1 MTVKLNPK
9 GYEALRERTPVIEWY
24 AELQTGDGTP
34 VCDRFA
40 LATHRTSAENVTP
53 MTFSFPIT
61 GADCVSLP
69 VQIEQVQLFE
79 TASGGGDPL
88 SDAESVE
95 PLLLFLV
102 GDAGAVVLTIYLP
115 EAA

>member
-1 MTVKLNPK
+1 MTVNLNAD

-40 LATHRTSAENVTP
+40 LASYRTSAAGVTP
-53 MTFSFPIT
+53 MTFSLPVT
-61 GADCVSLP
+61 GADVTLP
-69 VQIEQVQLFE
+69 CQIEKVRLYE
-79 TASGGGDPL
+79 ASTGGSPL

-95 PLLLFLV
+95 PLLLVLAA
-102 GDAGAVVLTIYLP
+102 DAGAVVLTITLP
-115 EAA
+115 AVV

>member
-1 MTVKLNPK
+1 MTVKLNAK

-24 AELQTGDGTP
+24 AELQTADGTP

-40 LATHRTSAENVTP
+40 LASYRTSTAGVTP

-69 VQIEQVQLFE
+69 SQIEQVQLFE
-79 TASGGGDPL
+79 AASGGVPL
-88 SDAESVE
+88 SAAESVE
-95 PLLLFLV
+95 PLLLFLA
-102 GDAGAVVLTIYLP
+102 GDAGAVILTITLP
-115 EAA
+115 EVA

>member
-1 MTVKLNPK
+1 MTVKLNAK
-9 GYEALRERTPVIEWY
+9 GYEALRERAPVIEWY
-24 AELQTGDGTP
+24 AELQTADGTP

-79 TASGGGDPL
+79 AESGGDPL

-95 PLLLFLV
+95 PLLLFLE

-115 EAA
+115 EEA

>member
-1 MTVKLNPK
+1 MTVKLNAD

-24 AELQTGDGTP
+24 AELQTADGTP

-40 LATHRTSAENVTP
+40 LASYRTSAENVTP

-69 VQIEQVQLFE
+69 SLIEKFQIFE
-79 TASGGGDPL
+79 TAVSVTPL
-88 SDAESVE
+88 SPQDTVE
-95 PLLLFLV
+95 PLILV
-102 GDAGAVVLTIYLP
+102 LAGDAGAIVGTVTLPVVP
-115 EAA
+115 

>member
-1 MTVKLNPK
+1 MTVKLNAK

-24 AELQTGDGTP
+24 VELQTGDGTP
-34 VCDRFA
+34 VYDRFA
-40 LATHRTSAENVTP
+40 LAQHRTSAAGVTP

-69 VQIEQVQLFE
+69 SQIEQVQLFE
-79 TASGGGDPL
+79 TATGGDPL

-95 PLLLFLV
+95 PLLLYLE
-102 GDAGAVVLTIYLP
+102 GDTGAVVLTIYLP
-115 EAA
+115 EVA

>member
-1 MTVKLNPK
+1 MTVKLNAK

-24 AELQTGDGTP
+24 AELQTADGTP

-69 VQIEQVQLFE
+69 SQIEQVQLFE
-79 TASGGGDPL
+79 AASGGVPL

-95 PLLLFLV
+95 PLLLYLEA
-102 GDAGAVVLTIYLP
+102 DAGAVVLTIYLP
-115 EAA
+115 GVA

>member
-1 MTVKLNPK
+1 MTVNLNAD

-24 AELQTGDGTP
+24 AELQTADGTP

-40 LATHRTSAENVTP
+40 LASYRTSAENVTP

-69 VQIEQVQLFE
+69 VQIEQVQIFE
-79 TASGGGDPL
+79 AASGGDPL
-88 SDAESVE
+88 SAAESVE
-95 PLLLFLV
+95 PLLLVLAA
-102 GDAGAVVLTIYLP
+102 DAGAVILTITLP
-115 EAA
+115 AVV

>member
-1 MTVKLNPK
+1 MTVHLNAA

-61 GADCVSLP
+61 GADCPALP
-69 VQIEQVQLFE
+69 MLIEQVQLFE
-79 TASGGGDPL
+79 SASGGDPL
-88 SDAESVE
+88 SAAESVE
-95 PLLLFLV
+95 PLLLFLEA
-102 GDAGAVVLTIYLP
+102 DAGAVVLTINLP
-115 EAA
+115 EVV

>member
-1 MTVKLNPK
+1 MTVHLNAA
-9 GYEALRERTPVIEWY
+9 GYEALRERSPVIEWY
-24 AELQTGDGTP
+24 AELQTGDGTQ

-53 MTFSFPIT
+53 MTFSFPVT

-69 VQIEQVQLFE
+69 SQIEQVQLFE
-79 TASGGGDPL
+79 AASGRDPL

-95 PLLLFLV
+95 PLLLYLEA
-102 GDAGAVVLTIYLP
+102 DAGAVVLTIYLP

>member
-1 MTVKLNPK
+1 MTGKLNAK

-24 AELQTGDGTP
+24 VELQTADGTP
-34 VCDRFA
+34 VCVRYA
-40 LATHRTSAENVTP
+40 LASYRTSAAGVTP
-53 MTFSFPIT
+53 MTFSLPVT
-61 GADCVSLP
+61 GADCASLP

-79 TASGGGDPL
+79 AASGGDPL
-88 SDAESVE
+88 SAAGVT

>member
-1 MTVKLNPK
+1 MTVKLNAK

-69 VQIEQVQLFE
+69 SQIEKVQLFE
-79 TASGGGDPL
+79 TAIGGDPL
-88 SDAESVE
+88 SAAESVE
-95 PLLLFLV
+95 PLLLFLAA
-102 GDAGAVVLTIYLP
+102 DAGAVVLTIFLP
-115 EAA
+115 EVA

>member
-1 MTVKLNPK
+1 MTVNLNAD

-40 LATHRTSAENVTP
+40 LASYRTSAENVTP

-61 GADCVSLP
+61 GADVTLP
-69 VQIEQVQLFE
+69 CQIEQVRLYE
-79 TASGGGDPL
+79 ASTGGDPL
-88 SDAESVE
+88 SAAESVE
-95 PLLLFLV
+95 PLLLVLAA
-102 GDAGAVVLTIYLP
+102 DAGAVVLTITLP
-115 EAA
+115 VVA

>member
-1 MTVKLNPK
+1 MTVKLSAA

-24 AELQTGDGTP
+24 AELQTADGSAA
-34 VCDRFA
+34 CARYA
-40 LATHRTSAENVTP
+40 LAQHRTSAAGVTP
-53 MTFSFPIT
+53 MTFSLPIT
-61 GADCVSLP
+61 GADCYALP
-69 VQIEQVQLFE
+69 MLIEQVRLYE
-79 TASGGGDPL
+79 ASTGGDPL